1 MILSY
6 PFLFLLSTL
15 MCFTLLV
22 AGANY
27 YLRTKQDALS
37 RRLQELQEHSM
48 AGISNPVLGGDIWET
63 LLQSTYGT
71 IFGKGWF
78 RQKELELMR
87 AGFRGAGVV
96 KTYGLLSLAFTVVL
110 LGAALVTL
118 QGEDL
123 SMRLLGIAGAVLF
136 GYLIPEQVLVYMRNR
151 HRLSLMAALPD
162 TTDMLSIVLGA
173 GLSLDQAI
181 ARVGEEIRFV
191 YPELADE
198 LYWMTLEVQAGQERA
213 VAFQHMAQR
222 TGLLDIRSLA
232 SMIVQAERF
241 GTGLSQALRIY
252 ADSLRTK
259 RRLEIETTINKAAVK
274 MIFPIVLFVLP
285 ALLVVI
291 LAPGIIS
298 ILRVLQLLRWL
309 WIGPYHGH
317 VCSLADPG
325 RAGSW

>member
-1 MILSY
+1 MSLSFPSLFFLSIL
-6 PFLFLLSTL
+6 T
-15 MCFTLLV
+15 CFTLLV
-22 AGANY
+22 AGLHY
-27 YLRTKQDALS
+27 YLRTRQDALS
-37 RRLQELQEHSM
+37 RRIQELQEHSM
-48 AGISNPVLGGDIWET
+48 ASGSLPLLGGDFWDF
-63 LLQSTYGT
+63 LLRSTYGA

-87 AGFRGAGVV
+87 AGFRGPKVV
-96 KTYGLLSLAFTVVL
+96 KVCGLLSLGFTLGLVVT
-110 LGAALVTL
+110 AVATL
-118 QGEDL
+118 QDQDL
-123 SMRLLGIAGAVLF
+123 SMRLFGLAAALVLGYF
-136 GYLIPEQVLVYMRNR
+136 IPEQILVSLRNR

-222 TGLLDIRSLA
+222 TGLMDIRSLA

-259 RRLEIETTINKAAVK
+259 RRLEIEATINKAAVK
-274 MIFPIVLFVLP
+274 MVFPIVLFVLP
-285 ALLVVI
+285 ALFVVI

-298 ILRVLQLLRWL
+298 ILRDLQVLGQ
-309 WIGPYHGH
+309 
-317 VCSLADPG
+317 
-325 RAGSW
+325 

>member
-1 MILSY
+1 MPQGLQS
-6 PFLFLLSTL
+6 LFLLSTL
-15 MCFTLLV
+15 ACATLMV
-22 AGANY
+22 AGLSY
-27 YLRTKQDALS
+27 YFRTRQDALS
-37 RRLQELQEHSM
+37 RRIQELQEQS
-48 AGISNPVLGGDIWET
+48 AQGGSIPLLGGDVWD
-63 LLQSTYGT
+63 LMLRSTYGA

-87 AGFRGAGVV
+87 AGFRGPKVV
-96 KTYGLLSLAFTVVL
+96 KVYGIASLAFTAVLVVV
-110 LGAALVTL
+110 ALVTL
-118 QGEDL
+118 REMDL
-123 SMRLLGIAGAVLF
+123 TTRLVGLAGAFVL
-136 GYLIPEQVLVYMRNR
+136 GYFIPEQVLVSLRNR

-198 LYWMTLEVQAGQERA
+198 FYWMTLEVQAGQQRA

-232 SMIVQAERF
+232 SMIVQAERS

-252 ADSLRTK
+252 ADSVRTK
-259 RRLEIETTINKAAVK
+259 RRLEIESTINKAAVK
-274 MIFPIVLFVLP
+274 MVFPIVLFILP
-285 ALLVVI
+285 ALFVVI

-298 ILRVLQLLRWL
+298 ILRDLELL
-309 WIGPYHGH
+309 GQ
-317 VCSLADPG
+317 
-325 RAGSW
+325 

>member
-1 MILSY
+1 MPSDFPLL
-6 PFLFLLSTL
+6 LFLSTAA
-15 MCFTLLV
+15 CATLLV
-22 AGANY
+22 AGLHY
-27 YLRTKQDALS
+27 YLRTRQDAL
-37 RRLQELQEHSM
+37 RWRIEELQEQSA
-48 AGISNPVLGGDIWET
+48 AGGPLPLLRGDFWDS
-63 LLQSTYGT
+63 LLRSTYGT
-71 IFGKGWF
+71 IFGKSWF

-87 AGFRGAGVV
+87 AGFRGPRVV
-96 KTYGLLSLAFTVVL
+96 KIYGIASLAFTAVMVAAAI
-110 LGAALVTL
+110 LGL
-118 QGEDL
+118 QDQDL
-123 SMRLLGIAGAVLF
+123 SMRLLGLAGALVL
-136 GYLIPEQVLVYMRNR
+136 GYFIPDQVLVSLRNR

-198 LYWMTLEVQAGQERA
+198 FYWMTLEVQAGQERA

-232 SMIVQAERF
+232 GMIVQAERF

-259 RRLEIETTINKAAVK
+259 RRLEIEATINKAAVK
-274 MIFPIVLFVLP
+274 MVFPIVLFVLP
-285 ALLVVI
+285 ALFVVI

-298 ILRVLQLLRWL
+298 TLRDLQLLR
-309 WIGPYHGH
+309 
-317 VCSLADPG
+317 
-325 RAGSW
+325 

>member
-1 MILSY
+1 MFADFPL
-6 PFLFLLSTL
+6 LFFLSTAA
-15 MCFTLLV
+15 CSTLFI
-22 AGANY
+22 AGLHH
-27 YLRTKQDALS
+27 YLRTRQEAL
-37 RRLQELQEHSM
+37 RWRIEELQEES
-48 AGISNPVLGGDIWET
+48 SGGALP
-63 LLQSTYGT
+63 LLRGDFWDSLLRSTYGT
-71 IFGKGWF
+71 VFGKTWF

-87 AGFRGAGVV
+87 AGFRGPRVV
-96 KTYGLLSLAFTVVL
+96 KVYGVASLAFTFALIV
-110 LGAALVTL
+110 AAFFGL
-118 QGEDL
+118 QDQDI
-123 SMRLLGIAGAVLF
+123 SIRLLGLAGALVL
-136 GYLIPEQVLVYMRNR
+136 GYFLPDQVLVSLRNR

-181 ARVGEEIRFV
+181 ARVGDEIRFV

-198 LYWMTLEVQAGQERA
+198 FYWMTLEVQAGQERA

-259 RRLEIETTINKAAVK
+259 RRLEIEATINKAAVK
-274 MIFPIVLFVLP
+274 MVFPIVLFVLP
-285 ALLVVI
+285 ALFVVI

-298 ILRVLQLLRWL
+298 TLRDLQLLR
-309 WIGPYHGH
+309 
-317 VCSLADPG
+317 
-325 RAGSW
+325 